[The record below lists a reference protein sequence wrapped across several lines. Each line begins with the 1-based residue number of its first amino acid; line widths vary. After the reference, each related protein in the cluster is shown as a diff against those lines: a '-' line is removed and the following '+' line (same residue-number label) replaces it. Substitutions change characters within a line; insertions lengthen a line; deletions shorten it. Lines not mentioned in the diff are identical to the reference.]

1 MKTKQA
7 ILIKHYRILALRFA
21 AQAERAGYETDMTA
35 TAGLMQE
42 LGLKLVNDYG
52 MDWDDLEA
60 IEADV
65 WRKREAAPA
74 WGY

>member
-7 ILIKHYRILALRFA
+7 ILIKHYRIMAIRFYREA
-21 AQAERAGYETDMTA
+21 RESRETDMTN

-42 LGLKLVNDYG
+42 LGLSLVNDYG
-52 MDWDDLEA
+52 MDWDDLDA

-65 WRKREAAPA
+65 WRKYEAAPA

>member
-7 ILIKHYRILALRFA
+7 ILIKHYRIMAIRFYREA
-21 AQAERAGYETDMTA
+21 RESRETDMTN

-52 MDWDDLEA
+52 MDWDELEA

-65 WRKREAAPA
+65 YEKRETAPA

>member
-7 ILIKHYRILALRFA
+7 ILIKHYRVLASRFA
-21 AQAERAGYETDMTA
+21 RAARESREADLA
-35 TAGLMQE
+35 NTAGLMQE

-52 MDWDDLEA
+52 MDWDDLDA

-65 WRKREAAPA
+65 WRKYEAAPA

>member
-21 AQAERAGYETDMTA
+21 REAEESRGTDMTV

-52 MDWDDLEA
+52 MDRDDLEA